1 MSFDRKG
8 RRLISPGIIK
18 LGQRTLSQVF
28 KVPVRQEVEDEL
40 AFHLEM
46 RTREYEASGL
56 SRDEARRLAE
66 SRFGDLPQMV
76 SDLEGIGKRR
86 DGAMARREWWGESV
100 RDVRYALR
108 QLRRSPGFAPP
119 FTTSR
124 KRRPAA

>member
-46 RTREYEASGL
+46 RTREYEFSQSG
-56 SRDEARRLAE
+56 
-66 SRFGDLPQMV
+66 
-76 SDLEGIGKRR
+76 
-86 DGAMARREWWGESV
+86 
-100 RDVRYALR
+100 
-108 QLRRSPGFAPP
+108 
-119 FTTSR
+119 
-124 KRRPAA
+124 